1 MLVLGTFIRDVI
13 RENEDAKN
21 FRVFGPDESK
31 SNRLTPMFEATTRC
45 GTPRAPTGTSTWPT
59 AAG

>member
-1 MLVLGTFIRDVI
+1 MT
-13 RENEDAKN
+13 KN

-31 SNRLTPMFEATTRC
+31 SNRLTPMFEATTRVWNAESAD
-45 GTPRAPTGTSTWPT
+45 GDEYLPT